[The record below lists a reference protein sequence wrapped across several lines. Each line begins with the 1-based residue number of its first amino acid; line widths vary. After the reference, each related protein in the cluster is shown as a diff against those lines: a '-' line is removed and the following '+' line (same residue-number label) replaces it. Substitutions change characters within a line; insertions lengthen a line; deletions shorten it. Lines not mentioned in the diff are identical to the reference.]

1 MKIIFI
7 LLMTLNSLAA
17 IEKNKTYIGLRHSH
31 SDEAKLAYNFMAMML
46 KNVES
51 KGRVQLFELKNDLKY
66 EQLPAKVKKYFF
78 QVRYEDLI
86 NPYNSNKKNL
96 VSPKIHQ
103 SIINGLDKISLIRYQ
118 SYVENLVTIGNRR
131 NGEAVNYISSEFEK
145 IGLEVSRDYN
155 VIATLKGEDSNF
167 RIVVVG
173 HMDTVSNTVGAD
185 DNASGASGVLELA
198 RSLTEHFE
206 NTKPKYDIV
215 FLVSEDEEIGLKGA
229 KDYVKKAS
237 RAGELSKIK
246 FVINM
251 DMIAY
256 NTNGV
261 VDLETDRKFESQAK
275 YIADMAQKYT
285 SLKTNLVLNPWGS
298 DHMPFIDADI
308 PAVLS
313 IETWKTHTPC
323 WHKSCDTI
331 DSLNFNYAIEIL
343 KMNFAAILGIN

>member
-1 MKIIFI
+1 MRI
-7 LLMTLNSLAA
+7 LLIILLTISSFAE

-31 SDEAKLAYNFMAMML
+31 SQEAKLAYNFMAMML
-46 KNVES
+46 KQVES
-51 KGRVQLFELKNDLKY
+51 KGRVQLFELKNNLKY
-66 EQLPAKVKKYFF
+66 EELPAKVKKYFF
-78 QVRYEDLI
+78 EVRYEDLI
-86 NPYNSNKKNL
+86 NPYVSNRKNL
-96 VSPKIHQ
+96 VPAKTHQ
-103 SIINGLDKISLIRYQ
+103 NILRGLEKISLNKYQ
-118 SYVENLVTIGNRR
+118 SFIENLVTIGNRR

-145 IGLEVSRDYN
+145 MGLEVSRDYN

-206 NTKPKYDIV
+206 NAKPKYDIV

-237 RAGELSKIK
+237 RSGDLSKIK

-256 NTNGV
+256 NTNGI
-261 VDLETDRKFESQAK
+261 VDLETDRKFESYAK
-275 YIADMAQKYT
+275 YMADMAQKYT
-285 SLKTNLVLNPWGS
+285 SLQTNLVLNPWGS

-331 DSLNFNYAIEIL
+331 DSLNFNYAVEIL
-343 KMNFAAILGIN
+343 KMNFASIVGIN